1 MSRVI
6 FGAAFAAFA
15 TMGMAAQAETITLN
29 DALGLAYETNPN
41 LDASRAGL
49 RATDENVAKAN
60 AGWRP
65 TVNINGQYGY
75 EREQFGDIS
84 ATDPTTGVT
93 GLVQPGGAITDHP
106 LQGQLT
112 VTQPLFRGGKTIAEV
127 GRAKALVRQG
137 RAQLIDSEQQTLLNG
152 VTAYM
157 NVVRDTATVKL
168 RENNVAVL
176 QKQLDATSKQFQVG
190 ELTKTD
196 VSQSQARLA
205 GAQAQL
211 TLARGQLASDRAV
224 FEQVIG
230 RPAEALEE
238 QPALPKLPATEEEAA
253 ATGSKNNP
261 IVVGARDAE
270 RAADLAV
277 DDALG
282 SLSPQIG
289 IQGQYQYQQ
298 SSAGAQ
304 FGQPGNAHVT
314 TVYAQVT
321 VPIYQGGS
329 EYADIRQAKE
339 LHSQSQLQVVA
350 ADRQVQADVQS
361 AWNTYVAAKAAI
373 ASNQAQVDA
382 DQIAYEGVKK
392 EQEVGGRTILDV
404 LNAQQELLNAQVSV
418 VSSTRDAYVA
428 AYQVLQSMGQLTA
441 RYLKLNVKYYNA
453 HEHYDSDHAR
463 WIGFGD

>member
-1 MSRVI
+1 MSRVL
-6 FGAAFAAFA
+6 FGAAVAAFAA
-15 TMGMAAQAETITLN
+15 MGMAAQAETITLN

-65 TVNINGQYGY
+65 TVNIDGQYGY
-75 EREQFGDIS
+75 QREQFGDLSPAI
-84 ATDPTTGVT
+84 
-93 GLVQPGGAITDHP
+93 PGGAITDHP
-106 LQGQLT
+106 IQGQLT

-127 GRAKALVRQG
+127 GRAKALVRAG
-137 RAQLIDSEQQTLLNG
+137 RAQLIDSEQQTLLG
-152 VTAYM
+152 AVAAYM
-157 NVVRDTATVKL
+157 NVVRDTSTVKL

-176 QKQLDATSKQFQVG
+176 QKQLDATTKQFQVG

-253 ATGSKNNP
+253 AAGTKNNP

-277 DDALG
+277 DDAVG
-282 SLSPQIG
+282 SLSPQLG
-289 IQGQYQYQQ
+289 IQGQYQYQK

-304 FGQPGNAHVT
+304 FGQPGNSHVT
-314 TVYAQVT
+314 TVFAQVT
-321 VPIYQGGS
+321 VPIYQGGA
-329 EYADIRQAKE
+329 EYAEIRQAKE
-339 LHSQSQLQVVA
+339 LHSQTQLQVVA

-373 ASNQAQVDA
+373 ESNQAQVDA

-404 LNAQQELLNAQVSV
+404 LNAQQELLNAQVAV
-418 VSSTRDAYVA
+418 VSSQRDAFVA
-428 AYQVLQSMGQLTA
+428 AYQVLQSTGQLTA
-441 RYLKLNVKYYNA
+441 RYLKLNVKYYDP

>member
-1 MSRVI
+1 
-6 FGAAFAAFA
+6 
-15 TMGMAAQAETITLN
+15 MGMAAQAETITLN

-65 TVNINGQYGY
+65 TANINGQYGY
-75 EREQFGDIS
+75 EREQYGSIPNP
-84 ATDPTTGVT
+84 AGGPPI
-93 GLVQPGGAITDHP
+93 PGGAITDHP

-137 RAQLIDSEQQTLLNG
+137 RAQLIDSEQQTLLGG

-238 QPALPKLPATEEEAA
+238 QPALPALPATEEEAA

-339 LHSQSQLQVVA
+339 LHSQSQLQVIA

-361 AWNTYVAAKAAI
+361 AWNTYAAAKAAI
-373 ASNQAQVDA
+373 TSNQAQVDA

-428 AYQVLQSMGQLTA
+428 AYQVLQSTGQLTA
-441 RYLKLNVKYYNA
+441 RYLKLKVKYYNA

>member
-1 MSRVI
+1 MSRVL
-6 FGAAFAAFA
+6 FGAAVAVFA
-15 TMGMAAQAETITLN
+15 TMGVAAQAETITLN

-41 LDASRAGL
+41 LDASRAQL

-65 TVNINGQYGY
+65 TVNIQGQYGY
-75 EREQFGDIS
+75 EREQYGDIAS
-84 ATDPTTGVT
+84 GSTVF
-93 GLVQPGGAITDHP
+93 PGGAITDHP
-106 LQGQLT
+106 IQGQLT
-112 VTQPLFRGGKTIAEV
+112 VNQPIFRGGKTIAEI

-137 RAQLIDSEQQTLLNG
+137 RAQLIDSEQQTLLNA
-152 VTAYM
+152 VAAYM
-157 NVVRDTATVKL
+157 NVVRDSSTVKL

-176 QKQLDATSKQFQVG
+176 QKQLDATTKQFQVG

-196 VSQSQARLA
+196 VSQSQARLS

-224 FEQVIG
+224 FEQIIG

-238 QPALPKLPATEEEAA
+238 QPALPKLPNTEEQA
-253 ATGSKNNP
+253 ATIGAQNNP

-282 SLSPQIG
+282 SLSPQVG

-304 FGQPGNAHVT
+304 FGQPGTAHVT
-314 TVYAQVT
+314 TVFAQVT
-321 VPIYQGGS
+321 VPIYQGGA

-339 LHSQSQLQVVA
+339 LHSQSQLQVIA

-361 AWNTYVAAKAAI
+361 AWNTYTAAKAAI

-382 DQIAYEGVKK
+382 DQIAYEGVQK
-392 EQEVGGRTILDV
+392 EQEVGARTILDV
-404 LNAQQELLNAQVSV
+404 LNAQQELLNAQVAV
-418 VSSTRDAYVA
+418 VSSQRDAYVA
-428 AYQVLQSMGQLTA
+428 AYQLLQATGQLTA
-441 RYLKLNVKYYNA
+441 RYLKLNVKYYNP

>member
-1 MSRVI
+1 MSRVL

-15 TMGMAAQAETITLN
+15 AMGMAAQAETITLN
-29 DALGLAYETNPN
+29 DAMGLAYETNPN

-75 EREQFGDIS
+75 EREQFADVNQGG
-84 ATDPTTGVT
+84 TMF
-93 GLVQPGGAITDHP
+93 PGGAITDHP
-106 LQGQLT
+106 MQGQLT

-137 RAQLIDSEQQTLLNG
+137 RAQLIDSEQQTLLNA
-152 VTAYM
+152 VAAYM
-157 NVVRDTATVKL
+157 NVVRDTSTVKL

-230 RPAEALEE
+230 RPAEALED

-253 ATGSKNNP
+253 ATGSKYNP

-270 RAADLAV
+270 RAADLNV

-282 SLSPQIG
+282 TLSPQLG

-304 FGQPGNAHVT
+304 FGQPGNTHVT
-314 TVYAQVT
+314 TVFAQVT
-321 VPIYQGGS
+321 VPIYQGGA

-373 ASNQAQVDA
+373 SSNQAQVDA

-392 EQEVGGRTILDV
+392 EQEVGARTILDV
-404 LNAQQELLNAQVSV
+404 LNAQQELLNAQVAV
-418 VSSTRDAYVA
+418 VSSIRDAYVA
-428 AYQVLQSMGQLTA
+428 AYQVLQSTGQLTA
-441 RYLKLNVKYYNA
+441 RYLKLNVKLYDA

>member
-1 MSRVI
+1 MARVF

-41 LDASRAGL
+41 LDASRAAL

-65 TVNINGQYGY
+65 TANINGQYGY
-75 EREQFGDIS
+75 ERQQFGDVS
-84 ATDPTTGVT
+84 TGSGV
-93 GLVQPGGAITDHP
+93 VPGGAITDHP

-152 VTAYM
+152 VSAYM

-230 RPAEALEE
+230 RPAEALED

-298 SSAGAQ
+298 SSAGAA

-314 TVYAQVT
+314 TVFAQVT
-321 VPIYQGGS
+321 VPIYQGGA

-339 LHSQSQLQVVA
+339 LHSQSQMQVVA

-428 AYQVLQSMGQLTA
+428 AYQVLQSTGQLTA

>member
-1 MSRVI
+1 MSRVL

-15 TMGMAAQAETITLN
+15 AMGAAAQAETITLSE
-29 DALGLAYETNPN
+29 ALGLAYETNPN
-41 LDASRAGL
+41 LDATRAGL

-65 TVNINGQYGY
+65 QINAGGQYGY
-75 EREQFGDIS
+75 EREQFGDIQS
-84 ATDPTTGVT
+84 GGITV
-93 GLVQPGGAITDHP
+93 PGGAITDHP

-112 VTQPLFRGGKTIAEV
+112 VTQPIFRGGKTIAEV

-137 RAQLIDSEQQTLLNG
+137 RAQLIDTEQQILLNA
-152 VTAYM
+152 VASYM
-157 NVVRDTATVKL
+157 NVVRDTSTVKL

-230 RPAEALEE
+230 RPAEMLED
-238 QPALPKLPATEEEAA
+238 QPALPALPESEEQAA
-253 ATGSKNNP
+253 AIASKSNP
-261 IVVGARDAE
+261 VIVGARDAE

-282 SLSPQIG
+282 SLSPQFQ
-289 IQGQYQYQQ
+289 IQGQYNYQQ
-298 SSAGAQ
+298 SSAGAA
-304 FGQPGNAHVT
+304 FGQPGTAHVT
-314 TVYAQVT
+314 TVYGQVT
-321 VPIYQGGS
+321 VPIYQGGA

-339 LHSQSQLQVVA
+339 LHSQTQLQVIA

-361 AWNTYVAAKAAI
+361 AWNTYAAAKAAI
-373 ASNQAQVDA
+373 ASNQSQVDA

-392 EQEVGGRTILDV
+392 EQEVGARTILDV
-404 LNAQQELLNAQVSV
+404 LNAQQELLNAQVAV
-418 VSSTRDAYVA
+418 VSSQRDAYVA
-428 AYQVLQSMGQLTA
+428 AFQVLQSTGQLTA
-441 RYLKLNVKYYNA
+441 RHLKLNVKYYDP

-463 WIGFGD
+463 WIGIGD

>member
-1 MSRVI
+1 MSRVF

-41 LDASRAGL
+41 LDASRAQL

-65 TVNINGQYGY
+65 TANINGQYGY
-75 EREQFGDIS
+75 EREQFGDIHQGG
-84 ATDPTTGVT
+84 GVF
-93 GLVQPGGAITDHP
+93 PGGAITDHP

-112 VTQPLFRGGKTIAEV
+112 VTQPIFRGGKTIAEV

-137 RAQLIDSEQQTLLNG
+137 RAQLIDSEQQTLLNA
-152 VTAYM
+152 VAAYM
-157 NVVRDTATVKL
+157 NVVRDTSTVKL
-168 RENNVAVL
+168 SENNVAVL
-176 QKQLDATSKQFQVG
+176 QKQLDATTKQFQVG

-230 RPAEALEE
+230 RPVEALEE
-238 QPALPKLPATEEEAA
+238 QPALPKLPETEEEAA

-282 SLSPQIG
+282 SLSPQFSV
-289 IQGQYQYQQ
+289 QGQYQYQQ
-298 SSAGAQ
+298 SSAASQ
-304 FGQPGNAHVT
+304 FGQPGTAHVT
-314 TVYAQVT
+314 TVFGQVT
-321 VPIYQGGS
+321 VPIYQGGA

-339 LHSQSQLQVVA
+339 LHSQAQLQVVA

-373 ASNQAQVDA
+373 SSNQAQVDA

-392 EQEVGGRTILDV
+392 EQEVGARTILDV
-404 LNAQQELLNAQVSV
+404 LNAQQELLNAQVTV
-418 VSSTRDAYVA
+418 VSSIRDAYVA
-428 AYQVLQSMGQLTA
+428 AYQLLQATGQLTA
-441 RYLKLNVKYYNA
+441 RYLKLNVKYYDA